1 MLPYWYAAIE
11 RSQMEVAMIV
21 LPLIKMVHVGKAREL
36 TRGQWHVGIPEM
48 DGTYIRQEG

>member
-1 MLPYWYAAIE
+1 MSPYCSAAIK
-11 RSQMEVAMIV
+11 RSQMEVAVIV
-21 LPLIKMVHVGKAREL
+21 SPLIKMVRVGKAREL

>member
-1 MLPYWYAAIE
+1 
-11 RSQMEVAMIV
+11 MIV
-21 LPLIKMVHVGKAREL
+21 SPLINMVRVGKAREL